1 MFAHYPRACARA
13 PGGRVGAAMVTWL
26 RIKPSHG
33 AFPRKEWL
41 LLLAEEHRDALDLVA
56 SGVDAGRVSAGSAVD
71 AVADAVAREEAV

>member
-1 MFAHYPRACARA
+1 MFAHYPRACALA

-41 LLLAEEHRDALDLVA
+41 LLLALIHRPEDPGL
-56 SGVDAGRVSAGSAVD
+56 SGV
-71 AVADAVAREEAV
+71 